1 MRRTKKNRNRA
12 HKALRFRL
20 YPDDE
25 QKLLIERTFHGTR
38 KVYNALLENA
48 FITYTL
54 TGEYNVLTQA
64 YVKSI
69 PGLEWLKSLDS
80 LALAN
85 AECNLKQAF
94 SNHFKNPAHFDLPR
108 FKKRKRE
115 HQGSYT
121 TNHVNGNIIV
131 QKKALKL
138 PKLGFVDMVRHRPL
152 PTGYVLKSVTVSRS
166 HSKKYFAS
174 ILMVSDDIQV
184 EPVEPRSFF
193 GMDFKMNG
201 LFVGT
206 EDIEDFQYPNFIAK
220 HSHRLVKAQRNMS
233 RCVEGSNNWEKCRLR
248 VARIHE
254 EIADQRRDHLQKL
267 STRLADRYDCIAI
280 EDLNIKAMARRKK
293 DPRFFSFGK
302 SIANNSW
309 AMFVEMLEYKMRQRG
324 KHLIK
329 VGRRF
334 PSSKLCSVCG
344 TKYKELRLQDRKW
357 TCPHC
362 HARHDR
368 DHNAAINIRR
378 EGIRIFF
385 SDLSDPSNS
394 HERTGGRREV
404 KPVEKNVRRQ
414 FPCSDSSEY
423 CFRRADAD
431 SMKQEK
437 EAPTSAKWE

>member
-1 MRRTKKNRNRA
+1 MRRTKKNLNRT
-12 HKALRFRL
+12 HTALKFRL
-20 YPDDE
+20 YPNDK
-25 QKLLIERTFHGTR
+25 QKSLIEQTFHGTR

-48 FITYTL
+48 FITYPI
-54 TGEYNVLTQA
+54 TGKYNVLTQA
-64 YVKSI
+64 YVKKI
-69 PGLEWLKSLDS
+69 PGLEWLNSLDS

-85 AECNLKQAF
+85 AECDLKQAF

-115 HQGSYT
+115 YQGSYT
-121 TNHVNGNIIV
+121 TNHVNGNIII
-131 QKKALKL
+131 QKNALKL
-138 PKLGFVDMVRHRPL
+138 PKLGFVDMLRHRPL
-152 PTGYVLKSVTVSRS
+152 PTGYVLKSVTVSRT
-166 HSKKYFAS
+166 HSKKYYAS

-184 EPVEPRSFF
+184 EPVGPRSFF
-193 GMDFKMNG
+193 GMDFRMNG

-206 EDIEDFQYPNFIAK
+206 EDIEDFQYPDLIAR
-220 HSHRLVKAQRNMS
+220 HTHRLVKAQRNLS
-233 RCVEGSNNWEKCRLR
+233 RCVEGSSNWEKCRLR

-254 EIADQRRDHLQKL
+254 EIADQRRDHLHKL
-267 STRLADRYDCIAI
+267 STRLAEMYDIIAI

-293 DPRFFSFGK
+293 DPRFFSFGR
-302 SIANNSW
+302 SIANNGW
-309 AMFVEMLEYKMRQRG
+309 AMFVEMLGYKMKQRG
-324 KHLIK
+324 KYLIK
-329 VGRRF
+329 VDKRF

-344 TKYKELRLQDRKW
+344 IKNKRLRLKDRKW

-362 HARHDR
+362 QTRHDR

-385 SDLSDPSNS
+385 SDHSDS
-394 HERTGGRREV
+394 HERTGGRREI
-404 KPVEKNVRRQ
+404 KPVEKYVRRQ

-431 SMKQEK
+431 SMKQEN